1 MDSAIGVGAR
11 AAHRYVGSMKSA
23 NVDAVPQ
30 QWSDI
35 LGWLGAGEEV
45 ELRRGGTAIAKVIPL
60 NEQQVT
66 TELVWPDFVGR
77 ARRIWAAQNG
87 GESLTAALI
96 RERDERA

>member
-1 MDSAIGVGAR
+1 
-11 AAHRYVGSMKSA
+11 MKTA

-45 ELRRGGTAIAKVIPL
+45 ELRRGATAVAKVIPL
-60 NEQQVT
+60 PEQQDAT
-66 TELVWPDFVGR
+66 GLVWPDFVGR
-77 ARRIWAAQNG
+77 ARRIWGGQTD
-87 GESLTAALI
+87 GESLTAALL